1 MKEPETFESALSR
14 ILVKQEAISAEESKA
29 IQKVFHDSKKEQFDE
44 FLLDKGLVEENDLLE
59 ALAIYYEVPAVD
71 VVGLFFDTFLL
82 RKFPKGF
89 LLRNGIIPLEVDEN
103 IMVMVASE
111 PNDSELLDKIGKHVS
126 YNIRFYV
133 GLRRDI
139 CDTAKEFYDKAYTE
153 ESQDKDLREER
164 RLSKEMTKTEDD
176 EDEMEI
182 VFIPLEKTEEED

>member
-1 MKEPETFESALSR
+1 MKEPETFEAALSR

-29 IQKVFHDSKKEQFDE
+29 LQKVFHDSKKEQFDE

-164 RLSKEMTKTEDD
+164 RLSKEMAEMEDD

>member
-1 MKEPETFESALSR
+1 MKEPETFEAALSR

-29 IQKVFHDSKKEQFDE
+29 IQKVFYDSKKEQFNE
-44 FLLDKGLVEENDLLE
+44 FLLDKGLVEEDDLLE

-103 IMVMVASE
+103 IMVIVASE

-153 ESQDKDLREER
+153 ESQDKDLRKER
-164 RLSKEMTKTEDD
+164 RLSKEMTEMEDD

-182 VFIPLEKTEEED
+182 EFIPLEDTKEED

>member
-1 MKEPETFESALSR
+1 MKEQETFEAALSR

-29 IQKVFHDSKKEQFDE
+29 IQKVFYDSKKEQFNE
-44 FLLDKGLVEENDLLE
+44 FLLDKGLVEEDDLLE

-103 IMVMVASE
+103 IMVIVASE

-133 GLRRDI
+133 GFLRDI
-139 CDTAKEFYDKAYTE
+139 CDTVKEFYDKAYTE
-153 ESQDKDLREER
+153 ESQDKDLRKER
-164 RLSKEMTKTEDD
+164 RLSKEMTEMEDD

-182 VFIPLEKTEEED
+182 EFIPLEDTKEED

>member
-1 MKEPETFESALSR
+1 MKEQETFEAALSR

-29 IQKVFHDSKKEQFDE
+29 IQKVFYDSKKEQFNE
-44 FLLDKGLVEENDLLE
+44 FLLDKGLVEEDDLLE

-133 GLRRDI
+133 GFLRDI
-139 CDTAKEFYDKAYTE
+139 CDTVKEFYDKAYTE
-153 ESQDKDLREER
+153 ESQDKDLRKER
-164 RLSKEMTKTEDD
+164 RLSKEMTEMEDD

-182 VFIPLEKTEEED
+182 EFIPLEDTKEED

>member
-1 MKEPETFESALSR
+1 MKEPETFEAALSR
-14 ILVKQEAISAEESKA
+14 ILVKQEVISAEESKA

-59 ALAIYYEVPAVD
+59 ALSIYYEVPAVD

-164 RLSKEMTKTEDD
+164 RLSKEMAEMEDD